1 MIKASK
7 LLKVYLFKSYQDFTK
22 KDLSVYI
29 KQITRDIEHV
39 FVGIFGL
46 LISTFGDLIYLISLL
61 IFSFSI
67 VNINIDLTIIFLL
80 FIFGFLINFLFSISK
95 KLGETRGRTE
105 QNTFKFL
112 SDILRIFK
120 ELKVKDKS
128 ETFINRFSLTYNTYY
143 NTRIRQGL

>member
-112 SDILRIFK
+112 SDIFKILR
-120 ELKVKDKS
+120 
-128 ETFINRFSLTYNTYY
+128 N
-143 NTRIRQGL
+143 